1 MKKKTHLHITLS
13 TTVGISEFIP
23 IFWAFSAKTKQK
35 TNIEIN
41 YTYVV
46 STHKNTQTYFKK
58 KEEEKSN
65 FEGSD
70 LT

>member
-1 MKKKTHLHITLS
+1 MNKNRIC
-13 TTVGISEFIP
+13 ISPYLQLLGSRNSYLYFGH
-23 IFWAFSAKTKQK
+23 FLQKTKQK